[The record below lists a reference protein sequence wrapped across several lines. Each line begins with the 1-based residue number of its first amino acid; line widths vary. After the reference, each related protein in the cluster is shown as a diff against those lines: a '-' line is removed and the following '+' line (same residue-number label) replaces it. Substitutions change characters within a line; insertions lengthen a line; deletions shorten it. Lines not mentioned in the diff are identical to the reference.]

1 MTGFTWFD
9 LTVGGLM
16 LVSGLLALM
25 RGFTR
30 EITSLVAWGAAG
42 AAGVV
47 AAFTPELVIQAKV
60 YISEEWLAQAAV
72 GVGVFLIVLIIL
84 SLISIR
90 FTDWLLDSSP
100 GAFDRTLGFFFGLAR
115 GLILVVILY
124 SIYIFLFPQKTHFQG
139 VREARSLSSIESV
152 ALKMYEFF
160 PAQFAE
166 QANILREKTYT
177 YTRQNGTRQNGSNSD
192 AGPDGA
198 SGKTEAPKENNYQ
211 AGEKKVL
218 DQLIENNQRPPDNN
232 GQN

>member
-42 AAGVV
+42 AAAVV
-47 AAFTPELVIQAKV
+47 AAFTPELVAQAQV
-60 YISEEWLAQAAV
+60 YVSEEWLARAAV
-72 GVGVFLIVLIIL
+72 GGGAFLIVLIIL

-100 GAFDRTLGFFFGLAR
+100 GAFDRTLGFFYGLAR
-115 GLILVVILY
+115 GLALIVILY
-124 SIYIFLFPQKTHFQG
+124 SFYIFFIPQKTHFAGIRQ
-139 VREARSLSSIESV
+139 ARSLLTVESV

-166 QANILREKTYT
+166 QANNLRGLTYT
-177 YTRQNGTRQNGSNSD
+177 HSRKTQTRQQAPAGNNG
-192 AGPDGA
+192 AA
-198 SGKTEAPKENNYQ
+198 KENAYKE
-211 AGEKKVL
+211 GDKKVL
-218 DQLIENNQRPPDNN
+218 DQLIENTQNAPKNNN
-232 GQN
+232 GSN

>member
-42 AAGVV
+42 AAALI
-47 AAFTPELVIQAKV
+47 AAFTPELVSQAKV
-60 YISEEWLAQAAV
+60 YLSEEWLAQAAV
-72 GVGVFLIVLIIL
+72 GGGVFLIVLIIL

-100 GAFDRTLGFFFGLAR
+100 GAFDRTLGFFYGLAR

-124 SIYIFLFPQKTHFQG
+124 SFYIFFIPQKGQFQG
-139 VREARSLSSIESV
+139 VREARSLLSVEAV
-152 ALKMYEFF
+152 ALKMYELF
-160 PAQFAE
+160 PAKFTE
-166 QANILREKTYT
+166 QANILKEKTYT
-177 YTRQNGTRQNGSNSD
+177 FTRQNTGALNPAPDNAGGNGT
-192 AGPDGA
+192 
-198 SGKTEAPKENNYQ
+198 TPKENNYK
-211 AGEKKVL
+211 AGDKKVL
-218 DQLIENNQRPPDNN
+218 DQLIENTQRTPGNNNQN
-232 GQN
+232 

>member
-9 LTVGGLM
+9 LAVGGLM
-16 LVSGLLALM
+16 LVSGLLALT

-42 AAGVV
+42 AAAVV
-47 AAFTPELVIQAKV
+47 AAFTPDFVTQAQA
-60 YISEEWLAQAAV
+60 YIPEEWLARAAV
-72 GVGVFLIVLIIL
+72 GGGVFLIVLIVL

-100 GAFDRTLGFFFGLAR
+100 GAFDRTLGFFYGLAR
-115 GLILVVILY
+115 GLALVVILY
-124 SIYIFLFPQKTHFQG
+124 SFYIFFIPQKSHFDG
-139 VREARSLSSIESV
+139 VRQAKSLLTVEAI

-166 QANILREKTYT
+166 QAKNLRELTYT
-177 YTRQNGTRQNGSNSD
+177 HTRSNQPLQNNSTSSTGSDKGNTYNQGD
-192 AGPDGA
+192 
-198 SGKTEAPKENNYQ
+198 
-211 AGEKKVL
+211 KKVL
-218 DQLIENNQRPPDNN
+218 DQLIENTQKPPKSNNTPVFGTNN

>member
-42 AAGVV
+42 AAALV
-47 AAFTPELVIQAKV
+47 AAFTPELVSQAKV
-60 YISEEWLAQAAV
+60 YLSEEWLAQAAV
-72 GVGVFLIVLIIL
+72 GGGAFLIVLIIL

-100 GAFDRTLGFFFGLAR
+100 GAFDRTLGFFYGLAR

-124 SIYIFLFPQKTHFQG
+124 SFYIFFIPQKGHFQG
-139 VREARSLSSIESV
+139 IREARSLLTVESV

-160 PAQFAE
+160 PAKFLE
-166 QANILREKTYT
+166 QAKILKEKTYT
-177 YTRQNGTRQNGSNSD
+177 FTRQSGGVLNNNTNNGDASENGAAKEKNYK
-192 AGPDGA
+192 AGD
-198 SGKTEAPKENNYQ
+198 
-211 AGEKKVL
+211 KKVL
-218 DQLIENNQRPPDNN
+218 DQLIENTQRPPSNN

>member
-16 LVSGLLALM
+16 VVSGLLALM

-42 AAGVV
+42 AAALV
-47 AAFTPELVIQAKV
+47 AAFTPELIAQAKV
-60 YISEEWLAQAAV
+60 YVAEEWLAQAAV
-72 GVGVFLIVLIIL
+72 GGGVFLIVLIIL

-100 GAFDRTLGFFFGLAR
+100 GAFDRTLGFFYGLAR

-124 SIYIFLFPQKTHFQG
+124 SFYIFFIPQSGHFQG
-139 VREARSLSSIESV
+139 IRQARSLLTVESV

-160 PAQFAE
+160 PAKFSE
-166 QANILREKTYT
+166 QAKILAEKTYT
-177 YTRQNGTRQNGSNSD
+177 LTRKNGTGQKKGTGNSGGNG
-192 AGPDGA
+192 
-198 SGKTEAPKENNYQ
+198 KEPKANNYKTDD
-211 AGEKKVL
+211 KKVL
-218 DQLIENNQRPPDNN
+218 DQLIENTQRPPSNN
-232 GQN
+232 QQN

>member
-9 LTVGGLM
+9 LTIGGLM

-42 AAGVV
+42 AAAVV
-47 AAFTPELVIQAKV
+47 AAFTPELVSQAQV
-60 YISEEWLAQAAV
+60 YVKEEWLAQAAV
-72 GVGVFLIVLIIL
+72 GGGVFLIVLIIL

-100 GAFDRTLGFFFGLAR
+100 GAFDRTLGFFYGLAR

-124 SIYIFLFPQKTHFQG
+124 SFYIFFIPQKTHFQG
-139 VREARSLSSIESV
+139 LREARSLMSVESV

-160 PAQFAE
+160 PAKFAE
-166 QANILREKTYT
+166 QAAILRDKTYT
-177 YTRQNGTRQNGSNSD
+177 YTRQNQNGQTT
-192 AGPDGA
+192 G
-198 SGKTEAPKENNYQ
+198 GKTKSDTTSGATKENNYQ
-211 AGEKKVL
+211 EGDKKVL
-218 DQLIENNQRPPDNN
+218 DQLIENTQKKPSDN

>member
-42 AAGVV
+42 AAALV
-47 AAFTPELVIQAKV
+47 AAFTPDLVAQAKV

-72 GVGVFLIVLIIL
+72 GGGVFLIVLIIL

-100 GAFDRTLGFFFGLAR
+100 GAFDRTLGFFYGLAR
-115 GLILVVILY
+115 GLLLIVILY
-124 SIYIFLFPQKTHFQG
+124 SFYIFFLPQKSHFQG
-139 VREARSLSSIESV
+139 LREARSLMTVESV
-152 ALKMYEFF
+152 ALKLYEFF
-160 PAQFAE
+160 PAKFTE
-166 QANILREKTYT
+166 QAKILSEKTYT
-177 YTRQNGTRQNGSNSD
+177 YSRQNPATQNNAPADTPSSNGSAKTNSYK
-192 AGPDGA
+192 AGD
-198 SGKTEAPKENNYQ
+198 
-211 AGEKKVL
+211 KKVL
-218 DQLIENNQRPPDNN
+218 DQLIENTQRSPDTS

>member
-1 MTGFTWFD
+1 MTGITWFD

-16 LVSGLLALM
+16 LISGLLALM

-42 AAGVV
+42 AAAV
-47 AAFTPELVIQAKV
+47 AAAFSPELVAQAKV
-60 YISEEWLAQAAV
+60 YISEDWLARAAV
-72 GVGVFLIVLIIL
+72 GGAVFLIVLIIL

-100 GAFDRTLGFFFGLAR
+100 GAFDRTLGFFYGLFR

-124 SIYIFLFPQKTHFQG
+124 SFYIFFIPQKTQFEG
-139 VREARSLSSIESV
+139 VRKARSLMALESV

-160 PAQFAE
+160 PAQFSE
-166 QANILREKTYT
+166 QAKILAGKTYT
-177 YTRQNGTRQNGSNSD
+177 HTRAMVPAQNAAPD
-192 AGPDGA
+192 AA
-198 SGKTEAPKENNYQ
+198 TAPKENSYKE
-211 AGEKKVL
+211 GDKKVL
-218 DQLIENNQRPPDNN
+218 DQLIENTQRAPKSDSS